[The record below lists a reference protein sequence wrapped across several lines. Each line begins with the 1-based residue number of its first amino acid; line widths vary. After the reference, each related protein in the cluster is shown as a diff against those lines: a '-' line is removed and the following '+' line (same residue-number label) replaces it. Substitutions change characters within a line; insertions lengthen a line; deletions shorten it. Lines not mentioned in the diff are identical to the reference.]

1 MPESVEFF
9 APDPVAAA
17 VSAQPAPAPFMGDDI
32 VSIKDDKDFARVR
45 PGQKF
50 RSPDGEVLTRA
61 YEVANDEDFAALPE
75 GAPYVGP
82 DGKRYT
88 KPTYESVGFTAE
100 MLHAMAQTDEA
111 KEQALRVVYGDKV
124 KRDPALGLYVDDDG
138 GTLRKPGARDLAS
151 SAGAFA
157 SEAAPAVGMGGGM
170 VLGGATGLLG
180 GPAAPV
186 TVPLAAAGGTYLGAM
201 GGRQFNNV
209 ILTLAGVHLTPGETI
224 SSMGWEGAGAA
235 GGEVLGKVASK
246 LPALVRGTTNA
257 VTGARDRLGGIVEN
271 LSGTLEDLGIGPD
284 RARRFLGITQETAG
298 QAADITARGG
308 KVPPSRAFPEAPML
322 TKIEEFDAV
331 FRSQNVFAEA
341 NRDFYEKEAARVLE
355 NEAIGVRPDA
365 PLTASTRKVSSREA
379 GQLALAAAQR
389 DMQVADA
396 GLEDA
401 TRAYKEAV
409 NRPIAEVGG
418 EQEARRI
425 HQQALE
431 RLAAAQKRSA
441 EQAEEVIR
449 AGVASLD
456 HDVNGTLALI
466 GHNEDPSA
474 LARLTGAQFEAYNAA
489 TRLRARR
496 MYDTAREATAG
507 APPPDVSGLAADAE
521 NFLWQMPEAMRARYP
536 AEIADLARLV
546 DRDVE
551 IPGVR
556 SGRPLPQGEREQ
568 PLDWAGLHH
577 LRSWFR
583 HGIDYVDLTPDM
595 KTGALKSFERKI
607 NAVLHDPSAPPQL
620 RQAAA
625 LLDQADA
632 FYKQSIPFL
641 NDKMVTSVMRSLES
655 GAGVNPKAI
664 ADILFDPE
672 RTSALRRARQIVG
685 ENAWRGVEA
694 AHVQNM
700 LARSQTLT
708 PGQIDFARFAQ
719 QVLEDVRTGLID
731 AAYSPAMAARLRR
744 LATQMG
750 QFEGSIAVPVEEGD
764 TLSTIM
770 RRGTAAKE
778 QAAQI
783 AERDPIRVLSQE
795 TARLDR
801 EHNLA
806 QGRMRAARRQE
817 PLGFLYE
824 QSMSEMSVKA
834 ADRILGSQDLILA
847 AANQFGRESQ
857 EFQAL
862 RRVYVQRFFQRP
874 VGKLGGMR
882 AELAAERT
890 GMTEEVQALMFPGVT
905 RGQMLTLVR
914 DAEFLF
920 GGGGSTDFGGSMA
933 AATRVLNPQS
943 HMPIPIPKGL
953 ASRFALLPGISSVH
967 RLVLQKTYA
976 TVMDAVSHPNF
987 MNWLAGKL
995 NGSEADRALAR
1006 STVQQRLRLGQ
1017 MVGAGAGQVTMGGA
1031 REQRRQE
1038 EPVQ

>member
-1 MPESVEFF
+1 MPETAEFF
-9 APDPVAAA
+9 APDPAAA
-17 VSAQPAPAPFMGDDI
+17 ARNAESAPALFMDEGMPTLRAEHADE
-32 VSIKDDKDFARVR
+32 DFAKVK
-45 PGQKF
+45 PGQKY
-50 RSPDGEVLTRA
+50 RSPKGDVLTRA
-61 YEVANDEDFAALPE
+61 YEVADDDDFHALPE

-82 DGKRYT
+82 DGKHYT
-88 KPTYESVGFTAE
+88 KPTYESIGFTAE

-124 KRDPALGLYVDDDG
+124 RRDPSAGLYVDDD

-157 SEAAPAVGMGGGM
+157 SEVAPAVGMTTGMVAGGG
-170 VLGGATGLLG
+170 LGLLG

-186 TVPLAAAGGTYLGAM
+186 TTPVMAAAGTYLGAM

-209 ILTLAGVHLTPGETI
+209 ILTLAGVHLTPAETI
-224 SSMGWEGAGAA
+224 SSVGWEGAGAA

-246 LPALVRGTTNA
+246 VPALARGTASA
-257 VTGARDRLGGIVEN
+257 VGGARDRLGGIVEN
-271 LSGTLEDLGIGPD
+271 LSGTLEDLGITPQ
-284 RARRFLGITQETAG
+284 RARGFLGTTPEMAE

-308 KVPPSRAFPEAPML
+308 KVPPSKLAPEAPML

-341 NRDFYEKEAARVLE
+341 NRDFYEKEAARILE
-355 NEAIGVRPDA
+355 NEVIGVRPDS
-365 PLTASTRKVSSREA
+365 PLTASTKKVSSREA
-379 GQLALAAAQR
+379 GQAVLAAAQR
-389 DMQVADA
+389 DMQTADA
-396 GLEDA
+396 ALEDA
-401 TRAYKEAV
+401 TRAYKDAV
-409 NRPIAEVGG
+409 ARPIAEVGG
-418 EQEARRI
+418 EAEARAI

-441 EQAEEVIR
+441 EQAEAVVR
-449 AGVASLD
+449 AGVADLD
-456 HDVNGTLALI
+456 QDVNQTLALL

-474 LARLTGAQFEAYNAA
+474 LARVTGAQFEAYNAA

-521 NFLWQMPEAMRARYP
+521 NFLRSMPEAMRARYP

-556 SGRPLPQGEREQ
+556 SGRPLPQGEHEP

-583 HGIDYVDLTPDM
+583 YGIDYVDLTPDM

-607 NAVLHDPSAPPQL
+607 NAVLHDPGAPPQL
-620 RQAAA
+620 RQAAV

-655 GAGVNPKAI
+655 GAGVNPKVV
-664 ADILFDPE
+664 ADMLFDPE
-672 RTSALRRARQIVG
+672 RTGALRRARQIVG

-700 LARSQTLT
+700 LAQSRTLV
-708 PGQIDFARFAQ
+708 PGQIDFSRFAK
-719 QVLEDVRTGLID
+719 QVEEDVRSGLID

-750 QFEGSIAVPVEEGD
+750 QFEGSIAVPVESGD
-764 TLSTIM
+764 TLSMIM
-770 RRGTAAKE
+770 RRGAAAKE
-778 QAAQI
+778 QMTQI

-795 TARLDR
+795 MSRLDR
-801 EHNLA
+801 EHNVA
-806 QGRMRAARRQE
+806 QNRMRASRRQE

-847 AANQFGRESQ
+847 ASNQFDRASQ
-857 EFQAL
+857 EFRAL
-862 RRVYVQRFFQRP
+862 QKVYVQRFFQRP

-882 AELAAERT
+882 AELAEERR

-905 RGQMLTLVR
+905 RAQMLTLVK

-943 HMPIPIPKGL
+943 HMPIPIPRGV
-953 ASRFALLPGISSVH
+953 AGYFGMLPGIASVH
-967 RLVLQKTYA
+967 RFVLQKTYA
-976 TVMDAVSHPNF
+976 TIMDAVSHPNF
-987 MNWLAGKL
+987 VNWLAGKL
-995 NGSEADRALAR
+995 NGSEADRLLAR
-1006 STVQQRLRLGQ
+1006 SVVQQRLRLGQ
-1017 MVGAGAGQVTMGGA
+1017 MVGAGTGQVTAGGA
-1031 REQRRQE
+1031 RQRQA
-1038 EPVQ
+1038 EPVE